1 MIIRNLVRIG
11 RFKFRYRQEL
21 REFFKRLVY
30 FAAKEVRRRYQKCQK
45 QQKDFMLRAKKL
57 SKEAQQ
63 YWRKRD
69 KELIEIKKR
78 KEKLEQERKKKEEE
92 EREQQL

>member
-1 MIIRNLVRIG
+1 
-11 RFKFRYRQEL
+11 
-21 REFFKRLVY
+21 
-30 FAAKEVRRRYQKCQK
+30 
-45 QQKDFMLRAKKL
+45 MLRAKKL
-57 SKEAQQ
+57 SKEAQS

-92 EREQQL
+92 ERE